1 MTTSSECRSKSDYVW
16 RSCLGAESWYL
27 AAGYQKSEP
36 SYSLGSWQRISCD
49 SSRTGKMITAG
60 ELGTAGGG
68 GWKRRAALKW
78 PCLTNRAESELVS
91 SMLVIVK
98 MCRAANTNGRSV
110 RHIAPTFRLHFL
122 QRWNKSTYM
131 EMSIS
136 SDCSSWAGFHIWGR
150 DTNPRILGFQSSL
163 HWSVWTA
170 AFCIQNEK
178 KKNRWSL
185 TQFMCTGVWSASQL
199 NATMLTHITGLLQ
212 NAIPQDF
219 LSLQEQ
225 SYPRSSQS

>member
-1 MTTSSECRSKSDYVW
+1 MTTSSECRGKSDYVW

-49 SSRTGKMITAG
+49 SSKTGKMITAG

-68 GWKRRAALKW
+68 GWKRRVGLKW

-110 RHIAPTFRLHFL
+110 RLTRTYLTNFSASLPAVLKQIHLHGDVNFKWL
-122 QRWNKSTYM
+122 WQLIKMQHGRGLTYETEAQTRGCLDSKVGFTDLCEQR
-131 EMSIS
+131 
-136 SDCSSWAGFHIWGR
+136 R
-150 DTNPRILGFQSSL
+150 
-163 HWSVWTA
+163 SV
-170 AFCIQNEK
+170 FK
-178 KKNRWSL
+178 KKKLISNTIHVYWSL
-185 TQFMCTGVWSASQL
+185 VCK
-199 NATMLTHITGLLQ
+199 
-212 NAIPQDF
+212 
-219 LSLQEQ
+219 
-225 SYPRSSQS
+225 